1 MSITNLQQARQ
12 MYAMGQ
18 RVAKTLDGSRP
29 GYRGSSY
36 GSPSRSSSSGP
47 AGGASAGG
55 NYGGN
60 KNTSQSYGGSGSTAR
75 ERAIQRNQ
83 TQRTPTRTT
92 TKTGPTNIHGDGG
105 GTTPYTYI
113 GGKKYNVT
121 PTTRD
126 ERNRATLKQQILNQ
140 TTLGGNRIDKF
151 GNTKKSPF
159 RQGGGLGSLLMGA
172 IGMLMGIPGLGLITG
187 GLGNLKGKLGDAFGN
202 FNRKMRGV
210 NPDGTTR
217 TQAQYEQA
225 RYNRQ
230 QQKRL
235 DKLFA
240 AKDRGFNQIGFGDFT
255 KKTMDFTPGQQ
266 AKIDELMAAGFM
278 PSTARNVDSGRGSGL
293 RGTLNLNNLEQG
305 DLNNIES
312 LVAASQMPQKT
323 NFNPNDLSTAFT
335 TNMGQSRMT
344 PEMEQFYTEQMKS
357 QYPELYNELNPV
369 EIAPSYELRND
380 GSFRPYEY
388 NYNPKEEGIMGID
401 VGYPSNDLMAAV
413 SAQDLARYS
422 QQGDL
427 TRTTDYET
435 AMDTIYQGSQMTP
448 YEYNQL
454 QQGNITQP
462 GTYIG

>member
-1 MSITNLQQARQ
+1 MSITRLQQARQ

-75 ERAIQRNQ
+75 ERGIERNQ
-83 TQRTPTRTT
+83 TQRTPTKPTT
-92 TKTGPTNIHGDGG
+92 RTGPTNIHGDGG

-113 GGKKYNVT
+113 GGKKYDVT
-121 PTTRD
+121 PTTRN
-126 ERNRATLKQQILNQ
+126 ERDRAQLKQQIMNQ
-140 TTLGGNRIDKF
+140 TKLGGNRIDKF

-159 RQGGGLGSLLMGA
+159 RQGNLLSSLLMSG
-172 IGMLMGIPGLGLITG
+172 IGMLMGIPGLGLLTG
-187 GLGNLKGKLGDAFGN
+187 GLGSLGNKLGDTFGN

-210 NPDGTTR
+210 NKDGTTR

-225 RYNRQ
+225 RYNKS

-240 AKDRGFNQIGFGDFT
+240 AKDRGYNQIGFGDFT

-266 AKIDELMAAGFM
+266 AKIDELMATGFM
-278 PSTARNVDSGRGSGL
+278 PSTARNVDSGRGSNL
-293 RGTLNLNNLEQG
+293 RGDINNLES
-305 DLNNIES
+305 I
-312 LVAASQMPQKT
+312 VAASTQPGFTDQATVYDPYGINVEDGRFSYDMNKT
-323 NFNPNDLSTAFT
+323 SVDDFNN
-335 TNMGQSRMT
+335 Q
-344 PEMEQFYTEQMKS
+344 
-357 QYPELYNELNPV
+357 
-369 EIAPSYELRND
+369 
-380 GSFRPYEY
+380 
-388 NYNPKEEGIMGID
+388 GILGID
-401 VGYPSNDLMAAV
+401 VGYPSNDLMAKV
-413 SAQDLARYS
+413 SNQDLARYS

-427 TRTTDYET
+427 TRATDYET

-448 YEYNQL
+448 YEFDQL
-454 QQGNITQP
+454 QKGNITQP

>member
-1 MSITNLQQARQ
+1 MSITRLQQARQ

-36 GSPSRSSSSGP
+36 GSPGRSSSSGP
-47 AGGASAGG
+47 AGGASSGG

-60 KNTSQSYGGSGSTAR
+60 RNASQSYGGSGSTAR

-83 TQRTPTRTT
+83 TKRTPTRTT

-113 GGKKYNVT
+113 GGKKYDVT
-121 PTTRD
+121 PTTRN
-126 ERNRATLKQQILNQ
+126 ERDRATLKQQIMNQ
-140 TTLGGNRIDKF
+140 TVRGGNRIDKF

-159 RQGGGLGSLLMGA
+159 RQGGGLSSLLMGA

-312 LVAASQMPQKT
+312 LVAASQMPQGIPFNNPVGGLDQYAREMEALEAARGGQEVSVNELGGT
-323 NFNPNDLSTAFT
+323 LQDFYTNRNLGTDANTRFEVIDDNINFNND
-335 TNMGQSRMT
+335 Q
-344 PEMEQFYTEQMKS
+344 
-357 QYPELYNELNPV
+357 
-369 EIAPSYELRND
+369 
-380 GSFRPYEY
+380 
-388 NYNPKEEGIMGID
+388 GIMGID
-401 VGYPSNDLMAAV
+401 VGYPSNDLIADA
-413 SAQDLARYS
+413 SAPGNNFLYNT
-422 QQGDL
+422 GN
-427 TRTTDYET
+427 
-435 AMDTIYQGSQMTP
+435 P
-448 YEYNQL
+448 YKDNLYDSE
-454 QQGNITQP
+454 GNYDPYGIKGEP
-462 GTYIG
+462 EPEVKEIAIG

>member
-1 MSITNLQQARQ
+1 MSITRLQQARQ

-36 GSPSRSSSSGP
+36 GPPSRSSSSGP
-47 AGGASAGG
+47 AGGASSGG

-60 KNTSQSYGGSGSTAR
+60 KNSSQSYSGSGSTGR
-75 ERAIQRNQ
+75 ERGADRN
-83 TQRTPTRTT
+83 RTTSTRTT
-92 TKTGPTNIHGDGG
+92 STPKGPTNIHGDGG

-113 GGKKYNVT
+113 GGKKYDVT
-121 PTTRD
+121 PTTRN
-126 ERNRATLKQQILNQ
+126 ERDRATLKQQILNQ
-140 TTLGGNRIDKF
+140 TKLGGNRIDKY

-172 IGMLMGIPGLGLITG
+172 LGMFMGIPGLGLLTG
-187 GLGNLKGKLGDAFGN
+187 GIRNLGGGLKDL
-202 FNRKMRGV
+202 NRKFRGV

-217 TQAQYEQA
+217 TQAQYEKA
-225 RYNRQ
+225 RFDRQ

-240 AKDRGFNQIGFGDFT
+240 AKDRGYNQIGFGDFT

-266 AKIDELMAAGFM
+266 AKIDELLAQGYT
-278 PSTARNVDSGRGSGL
+278 PSTARNVLTGRD
-293 RGTLNLNNLEQG
+293 LNLRNNLNSGIQNLDLNKLEAS
-305 DLNNIES
+305 DLNNISSLISAAETPKAQAPQFMFASPQFKEGLDNTMYGGDRMLFGADKNQLYYDGDVLPGGEVYES
-312 LVAASQMPQKT
+312 DADGITNYGFDTQPQ
-323 NFNPNDLSTAFT
+323 
-335 TNMGQSRMT
+335 
-344 PEMEQFYTEQMKS
+344 
-357 QYPELYNELNPV
+357 
-369 EIAPSYELRND
+369 
-380 GSFRPYEY
+380 
-388 NYNPKEEGIMGID
+388 EGIMGID
-401 VGYPSNDLMAAV
+401 VGYPSNDLMAKV

-422 QQGDL
+422 QQGNL
-427 TRTTDYET
+427 TRATDYET
-435 AMDTIYQGSQMTP
+435 AMDTIYSGSQMTP

>member
-1 MSITNLQQARQ
+1 MSITRLQQARQ

-36 GSPSRSSSSGP
+36 GSPGRSSSSGP
-47 AGGASAGG
+47 AGGASSGG

-60 KNTSQSYGGSGSTAR
+60 RNASQSYGGSGSTGR
-75 ERAIQRNQ
+75 ERGADRN
-83 TQRTPTRTT
+83 RTTSTRTT
-92 TKTGPTNIHGDGG
+92 STPKGPTNIHGAGD

-113 GGKKYNVT
+113 GGKKYDVT
-121 PTTRD
+121 PTTRA
-126 ERNRATLKQQILNQ
+126 ERDRATLKQQILNQ
-140 TTLGGNRIDKF
+140 TKLGGNRIDKF

-172 IGMLMGIPGLGLITG
+172 LGMFMGIPGLGLVTG
-187 GLGNLKGKLGDAFGN
+187 GLRNLGSGFKDFE
-202 FNRKMRGV
+202 RKMRGV

-217 TQAQYEQA
+217 TQAEYEQA
-225 RYNRQ
+225 RFDRQ

-240 AKDRGFNQIGFGDFT
+240 AKDRGYNQIGFGDFT

-312 LVAASQMPQKT
+312 LVAASQMPQGIPFNNPVGGLDQYAREMEALEAARGGQEVSVNELGGT
-323 NFNPNDLSTAFT
+323 LQDFYTNRNLGTDANTRFEVIDDNINFNDD
-335 TNMGQSRMT
+335 QRHH
-344 PEMEQFYTEQMKS
+344 
-357 QYPELYNELNPV
+357 
-369 EIAPSYELRND
+369 
-380 GSFRPYEY
+380 
-388 NYNPKEEGIMGID
+388 
-401 VGYPSNDLMAAV
+401 GYRCRIS
-413 SAQDLARYS
+413 
-422 QQGDL
+422 
-427 TRTTDYET
+427 
-435 AMDTIYQGSQMTP
+435 IK
-448 YEYNQL
+448 
-454 QQGNITQP
+454 
-462 GTYIG
+462 